1 MKKVKNL
8 IKIVTISAVLTLGSV
23 AFSKIVSGMPA
34 WNGSTI
40 SGMPSASISSSATGY
55 FPQSIGGGS
64 IAYCDDQDSAV
75 RWGSVDTTTYYPT
88 EMDYGSGVIYNSV
101 GSELEKDA
109 DDKAWKKVKN
119 TLPSN
124 YKNLKV
130 PSAEIS
136 NGKTSVTPSEHDHGG
151 ISINENQPV
160 IAIYAEDEDSEETQ
174 VTRTKTAIKAWMG
187 RKFTELGAERKPQ
200 PLLENYDYHTD
211 YSQEINWMEGPKVAV
226 IGGGTS
232 SIYTATKSWS
242 VNTSGNAEFDE
253 VMNAYIFN
261 GGNEVLTSRER
272 TTVFTVLDIQTASWL
287 QNDHEGSRHGYNA
300 DGSGSSTL
308 SQGTTGGYALY
319 NEAKTFKTFND
330 ALKASGSYEN
340 MVSISSDNTQVF
352 VNRVD
357 GNRSKDE
364 YIIGPFKVTYPH
376 YTNISYIKDIKLEAS
391 GEDGNATLS
400 YLNGDFEILAKG
412 ETNTYPESGDNF
424 WIRVNASKAN
434 YPKSI
439 KITPTFEYTEYCT
452 AEYHRLEGVDS
463 TNGNSASTGSRIYMY
478 RGYIMTMNK
487 YYTYNVTYTEII
499 HHDAVAGTDGYWEC
513 DHGINKHNTN
523 DCPNNSAHYVEGTEG
538 TDAWDEDKD
547 QKSTIIITYTL
558 YQACIKMDTTE
569 YEVDD
574 EQEVRTVTGGN
585 PEEGYGGATQA
596 KRNTAEKSTTIEI
609 NIKIAGYVW
618 VDGTAGK
625 ESQYNGQKDDSQDKA
640 MSGVKVIL
648 HQRKPDGAESEKA
661 TTTTD
666 GDGHYEF
673 TNLNAMYTYYV
684 EFVYNGMY
692 YQPTIYKANG
702 VAWSNSSKG
711 NDINS
716 VRDNFN
722 AKFEEIG
729 SNPQNYAG
737 GQVYTRTY
745 LKDNGL
751 IDEFGNPTGNNQY
764 VNDCMMSSY
773 TGYNKN
779 GFVTDYYPVY
789 KHFVIGDSI
798 NGDNRASL
806 AKDSQENPINAY
818 YMLYNGDYNNLYVN
832 QGYVLRET
840 VDLALH
846 KDVYNATLEVKG
858 KSETYK
864 YNKNDGLSDEGFWDI
879 NTQISD
885 AYLSNAYKNA
895 KSQSAT
901 SSAQMYNQ
909 TDYTRE
915 IFKEDYNFKTAT
927 YGSDIL
933 SKTGMSSSED
943 ELRVYVTYK
952 ITVRNQSDAI
962 SAKVTEVVD
971 YFDKE
976 YTLVESSNTVARE
989 QKYKPY
995 LGDRRG
1001 NKIKDVTTNSS
1012 SKYGATTESATAD
1025 YNKTYITGFDDVL
1038 LDPDTSKDLYL
1049 YITFRVNNDK
1059 DGYITLDEATSDGNT
1074 NGYTP
1079 KQNIVEINGYKTYYT
1094 DRAKAPNTDNPLTDR
1109 EYVAGDIAGLTDIDS
1124 VPGNVLPD
1132 KIPTNNGQIDSSTFE
1147 DDTSKGPNIRIRLN
1161 RENVREVNGTVF
1173 DDKRT
1178 VTEQSAQIG
1187 NGQRDDGDTGVNGVK
1202 VQLVELFKDENG
1214 NFINGDNGKPLEKVW
1229 RTMYSGDKSTQKFI
1243 IDNEAININREY
1255 AVSEDGQYSFKSF
1268 APGYY
1273 IIRFIY
1279 GDGTESILGTT
1290 TTNYATGATEE
1301 NSITNFFA
1309 DKASANYKKR
1319 SGTNGYYSVNGE
1331 NIGLNTN
1338 SYNGQDYKSTT
1349 YQLGVANGDGSFQN
1363 VSTGTYNY
1371 DFDAAATGLYSD
1383 AKDIYSRRLEVNSAS
1398 QTLTNHIAEVES
1410 SFEYL
1415 SPYYNSMSDDDKA
1428 AVLQSLLT
1436 EFVNKTNMTAE
1447 TGVMNIEFEYNRQE
1461 DGNKNNNY
1469 TNSETNIGSSNYDKT
1484 GFYTV
1489 ADVDFG
1495 LTQRPQ
1501 SELKT
1506 TKQIANVKVTLANG
1520 NTLFDASA
1528 KATNVMWIEGQTAHA
1543 QDTKNT
1549 YTQNDNYAR
1558 EDKNGNRVSSGNTLV
1573 KIPAVRTA
1581 GQKGRVQLTMDE
1593 ELMHG
1598 STMQITYIITVANI
1612 GEVDYSDAKF
1622 YYTGVEDN
1630 ASSNIVKT
1638 KVESIVDYVGAQL
1651 SDDEHA
1657 TRNNLQ
1663 FNADTNTEWE
1673 VVTFDSLKENGLVNA
1688 NLENS
1693 AKKYTT
1699 IIKTKDDSSII
1710 KELVPVLVDTNS
1722 TKIKE
1727 KWEKDPLNVLD
1738 AVNNTNSVTGIK
1750 LVLSE
1755 MITSDNSSD
1764 DLTYNNIVE
1773 ITKTSSVSGR
1783 RMAYSVVGNQDPTQ
1797 EPYEI
1802 DAASPQEVVILPPF
1816 GQNTIYYVLGIG
1828 IGVILIIGLTAVIVV
1843 TKKKK
1848 KAL

>member
-1 MKKVKNL
+1 
-8 IKIVTISAVLTLGSV
+8 
-23 AFSKIVSGMPA
+23 
-34 WNGSTI
+34 
-40 SGMPSASISSSATGY
+40 
-55 FPQSIGGGS
+55 
-64 IAYCDDQDSAV
+64 
-75 RWGSVDTTTYYPT
+75 
-88 EMDYGSGVIYNSV
+88 
-101 GSELEKDA
+101 
-109 DDKAWKKVKN
+109 
-119 TLPSN
+119 
-124 YKNLKV
+124 
-130 PSAEIS
+130 
-136 NGKTSVTPSEHDHGG
+136 
-151 ISINENQPV
+151 
-160 IAIYAEDEDSEETQ
+160 
-174 VTRTKTAIKAWMG
+174 
-187 RKFTELGAERKPQ
+187 
-200 PLLENYDYHTD
+200 
-211 YSQEINWMEGPKVAV
+211 
-226 IGGGTS
+226 
-232 SIYTATKSWS
+232 
-242 VNTSGNAEFDE
+242 
-253 VMNAYIFN
+253 
-261 GGNEVLTSRER
+261 
-272 TTVFTVLDIQTASWL
+272 
-287 QNDHEGSRHGYNA
+287 
-300 DGSGSSTL
+300 
-308 SQGTTGGYALY
+308 
-319 NEAKTFKTFND
+319 
-330 ALKASGSYEN
+330 
-340 MVSISSDNTQVF
+340 
-352 VNRVD
+352 
-357 GNRSKDE
+357 
-364 YIIGPFKVTYPH
+364 
-376 YTNISYIKDIKLEAS
+376 
-391 GEDGNATLS
+391 
-400 YLNGDFEILAKG
+400 
-412 ETNTYPESGDNF
+412 
-424 WIRVNASKAN
+424 
-434 YPKSI
+434 
-439 KITPTFEYTEYCT
+439 
-452 AEYHRLEGVDS
+452 
-463 TNGNSASTGSRIYMY
+463 
-478 RGYIMTMNK
+478 
-487 YYTYNVTYTEII
+487 
-499 HHDAVAGTDGYWEC
+499 
-513 DHGINKHNTN
+513 
-523 DCPNNSAHYVEGTEG
+523 
-538 TDAWDEDKD
+538 
-547 QKSTIIITYTL
+547 
-558 YQACIKMDTTE
+558 
-569 YEVDD
+569 
-574 EQEVRTVTGGN
+574 
-585 PEEGYGGATQA
+585 
-596 KRNTAEKSTTIEI
+596 
-609 NIKIAGYVW
+609 
-618 VDGTAGK
+618 
-625 ESQYNGQKDDSQDKA
+625 
-640 MSGVKVIL
+640 
-648 HQRKPDGAESEKA
+648 
-661 TTTTD
+661 
-666 GDGHYEF
+666 
-673 TNLNAMYTYYV
+673 
-684 EFVYNGMY
+684 
-692 YQPTIYKANG
+692 
-702 VAWSNSSKG
+702 
-711 NDINS
+711 
-716 VRDNFN
+716 
-722 AKFEEIG
+722 
-729 SNPQNYAG
+729 
-737 GQVYTRTY
+737 
-745 LKDNGL
+745 
-751 IDEFGNPTGNNQY
+751 
-764 VNDCMMSSY
+764 
-773 TGYNKN
+773 
-779 GFVTDYYPVY
+779 
-789 KHFVIGDSI
+789 
-798 NGDNRASL
+798 
-806 AKDSQENPINAY
+806 
-818 YMLYNGDYNNLYVN
+818 
-832 QGYVLRET
+832 
-840 VDLALH
+840 
-846 KDVYNATLEVKG
+846 
-858 KSETYK
+858 
-864 YNKNDGLSDEGFWDI
+864 
-879 NTQISD
+879 
-885 AYLSNAYKNA
+885 
-895 KSQSAT
+895 
-901 SSAQMYNQ
+901 
-909 TDYTRE
+909 
-915 IFKEDYNFKTAT
+915 
-927 YGSDIL
+927 
-933 SKTGMSSSED
+933 MSSSED

-1012 SKYGATTESATAD
+1012 SKYGAATESATAN

-1187 NGQRDDGDTGVNGVK
+1187 NGQRDDGDTGVNGVR

-1229 RTMYSGDKSTQKFI
+1229 RTMYSGDKSTQTFI
-1243 IDNEAININREY
+1243 IDNSAININREY

-1371 DFDAAATGLYSD
+1371 DFDASATGLYSD
-1383 AKDIYSRRLEVNSAS
+1383 AKDIYNRRLEVNSAS

-1410 SFEYL
+1410 SFEYI

-1549 YTQNDNYAR
+1549 YAQNDNYAR

-1598 STMQITYIITVANI
+1598 STMQITYVITVANV

-1630 ASSNIVKT
+1630 ANSNIVKT

-1773 ITKTSSVSGR
+1773 ITKTSSASGR

-1828 IGVILIIGLTAVIVV
+1828 IGVILIIGLTAIIVV